1 MEVLALLDHHRLD
14 LAGTYGDPTA
24 GDPIQ

>member
-1 MEVLALLDHHRLD
+1 VLAILDHHRLD
-14 LAGTYGDPTA
+14 LAGSYGDPNA

>member
-1 MEVLALLDHHRLD
+1 VLAILDHHRLD
-14 LAGTYGDPTA
+14 LAGTYGDPNA